1 MFAIGLILIILAI
14 IVVVYV
20 IFATSGLEPMSID
33 WGVFTADL
41 TPLQLFF
48 LGAVTILVLALGS
61 VLLSIGLKSQ
71 GEKRAEVKR
80 LRKEVKQT
88 HSGEGAKG
96 DKVAHATTESSRDR
110 SEASSKSSSTSDSS
124 ARTGRDAHGR
134 GTKGSDT
141 AERDSAGGDS
151 RTRDSSS
158 RDSSSRESRG
168 LDGDRDKG
176 GNSDVRGSEQTQN
189 TKIPPPVPPR
199 DSTPPPPRSSER

>member
-96 DKVAHATTESSRDR
+96 DKAAHATTESSRDR
-110 SEASSKSSSTSDSS
+110 SDASSKSSSTSDSS

-158 RDSSSRESRG
+158 RESRG
-168 LDGDRDKG
+168 LDADRDKG
-176 GNSDVRGSEQTQN
+176 GNSAVRGSEQTQN

-199 DSTPPPPRSSER
+199 DSTPPPPRSSGR